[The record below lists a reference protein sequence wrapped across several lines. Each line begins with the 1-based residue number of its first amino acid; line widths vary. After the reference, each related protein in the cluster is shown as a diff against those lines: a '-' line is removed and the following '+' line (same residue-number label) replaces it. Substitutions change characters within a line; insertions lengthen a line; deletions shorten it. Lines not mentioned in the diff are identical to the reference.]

1 MKTRQRKKKQE
12 EKVDLGLRFDE
23 TPVVRFE
30 TDILA
35 AQDFDRIYR
44 SRPRSPERDL
54 MLAILEEA
62 LNDYQRCFSARDKK
76 GRNRFTE
83 ARAWILNTDSE
94 WIFSFI
100 NCCEVLRI
108 DPDYL
113 RQGLLL
119 WRQAKRPRLASVPA
133 TCRHKN
139 LHKKLLRQ
147 AA

>member
-62 LNDYQRCFSARDKK
+62 LNDYQRCFSDRDKK
-76 GRNRFTE
+76 GRKLFSD
-83 ARAWILNTDSE
+83 ARAWIMNTDSE
-94 WIFSFI
+94 WIFSFT
-100 NCCEVLRI
+100 NCCEALGVQ
-108 DPDYL
+108 PDYL
-113 RQGLLL
+113 RQGLRL
-119 WRQAKRPRLASVPA
+119 WRKAKRPRLASVPA
-133 TCRHKN
+133 PCRDKN
-139 LHKKLLRQ
+139 PHKKLLRQ